1 MDNDT
6 DTTPQ
11 DVTITEYTMPDG
23 ATGIIQRAPNGH
35 FLPGT
40 RPHNVITSDNARTMQ
55 ARWQDIRR
63 QSKLRGLAR
72 GAGIDPDTIDKD
84 LVAAAGD
91 ASEALTSHF
100 VTTFLSSNALS
111 SMSDAYRALLS
122 SRDDDDK
129 SDTGAAA
136 TITLSSRAVDVLAAA
151 MSRTRHDDT
160 NDS

>member
-23 ATGIIQRAPNGH
+23 ATGVIARDANGH

-72 GAGIDPDTIDKD
+72 GAGIDPDAIDKD
-84 LVAAAGD
+84 LIASAGD
-91 ASEALTSHF
+91 ATEALTAHF
-100 VTTFLSSNALS
+100 TTQFMASNALS
-111 SMSDAYRALLS
+111 SMSDAYRALTS
-122 SRDDDDK
+122 SREDN
-129 SDTGAAA
+129 DTGDTSAAA

-151 MSRTRHDDT
+151 MTRTRHDDT